1 MHNRSRT
8 FFFSFGKGGLRN
20 CWLSTVQ
27 KKKKKSEGRCPSAPA
42 KFTVIGKLFVGGK
55 GIEGRT
61 RGTGLD
67 EEGRR
72 GKAPSYKVLKL
83 LCLSYEFPSI
93 TIGGENS
100 RKGQER
106 AGKQKGLL

>member
-27 KKKKKSEGRCPSAPA
+27 KKKKSEGRCPSAPA

>member
-1 MHNRSRT
+1 MGRALKEEREEQD
-8 FFFSFGKGGLRN
+8 
-20 CWLSTVQ
+20 W
-27 KKKKKSEGRCPSAPA
+27 KK
-42 KFTVIGKLFVGGK
+42 
-55 GIEGRT
+55 
-61 RGTGLD
+61 
-67 EEGRR
+67 EEARR

-106 AGKQKGLL
+106 AGKEKGLL